1 MNRIDYSLSA
11 ECINYEEYLD
21 STANVVTHYIVNVV
35 YNQQSYQLKKRYSE
49 FSDLHIALKDQ
60 FHAFQAYK
68 FPNKSMFNT
77 HSQFTK
83 ERRRQGFDELVKIC
97 CTLKPLPK
105 EVEVFLELDE
115 EDCGAAVIPGG
126 VLAGLSDVPKKSST
140 VAINNQFDVKD
151 SVESNDASHVSNSSL
166 PPAVQT
172 RNVSTLSNTPS
183 EVPSQTAG
191 ISERRRLSSAAENK
205 LPKGMVDM
213 ATTEE
218 ALRVQKRD
226 YFLQVLPSSAC
237 LAAGG
242 YATLVAGNV
251 IDISTTNSARMV
263 LTVLFFA
270 FSLNVFRTLF
280 FEGSTSGMSRPHTD

>member
-1 MNRIDYSLSA
+1 MNRIDFSLSA

-21 STANVVTHYIVNVV
+21 ATANVITHYIVSVV
-35 YNQQSYQLKKRYSE
+35 FNQQTYQLKKRYSE
-49 FSDLHIALKDQ
+49 FADLHIALKDHFQ
-60 FHAFQAYK
+60 AFQAYK

-126 VLAGLSDVPKKSST
+126 VLAGSSDYPQRVPTLANDQRHVEDST
-140 VAINNQFDVKD
+140 
-151 SVESNDASHVSNSSL
+151 ESKYTSRVSNSTID
-166 PPAVQT
+166 PPVQT
-172 RNVSTLSNTPS
+172 RHVATLSNISNSASTQP
-183 EVPSQTAG
+183 AG
-191 ISERRRLSSAAENK
+191 ISERRRLSSAADGK

-218 ALRVQKRD
+218 SLRVQKRD

-251 IDISTTNSARMV
+251 IDISTTNSG
-263 LTVLFFA
+263 TTFI
-270 FSLNVFRTLF
+270 SNN
-280 FEGSTSGMSRPHTD
+280 